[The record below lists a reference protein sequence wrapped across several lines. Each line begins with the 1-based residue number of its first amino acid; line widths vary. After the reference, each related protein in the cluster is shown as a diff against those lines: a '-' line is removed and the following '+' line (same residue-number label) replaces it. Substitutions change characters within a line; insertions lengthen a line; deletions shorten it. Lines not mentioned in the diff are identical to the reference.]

1 MDKKN
6 NTDKLR
12 KILNQNKYLINIII
26 ILLGIVA
33 SILGVVIA
41 NVTVSQILLNIGL
54 SFVSSGIISIITIAV
69 IDSNEKEEDKELTSW
84 GLEQIYATRS
94 EMNSHTATVFPTM
107 KKEYCQIAFGV
118 KSLRDAYDSLFMDK
132 VKHGLKVKFITMHP
146 NSEFLKERE
155 LVENKQKGE
164 IRKTII
170 DLIKWI
176 EKLQKNAKKASN
188 IQIKFYD
195 SLPLDFYC
203 KIDDNLYV
211 GPYLYG
217 KESQQTISYRFSPN
231 GKSFN
236 YYVKYFDTLWNSSI
250 MKDLAEV
257 KKEINNENQ
266 F

>member
-1 MDKKN
+1 MGKKN

-12 KILNQNKYLINIII
+12 KILNRNKYLINIII
-26 ILLGIVA
+26 ILLGIV
-33 SILGVVIA
+33 STILGVVIPNA
-41 NVTVSQILLNIGL
+41 TADQILLNIGL
-54 SFVSSGIISIITIAV
+54 SFVSSGIISMITIVA
-69 IDSNEKEEDKELTSW
+69 IDSNENEDDKELADW
-84 GLEQIYATRS
+84 GMEQIYTTRS
-94 EMNSHTATVFPTM
+94 EMNSHTATVFPTI

-146 NSEFLKERE
+146 NSKFLAERE
-155 LVENKQKGE
+155 IIENKQVGE

-176 EKLQKNAKKASN
+176 EKLQNNAKNSNN

-217 KESQQTISYRFSPN
+217 KESQQTISYRFSPH
-231 GKSFN
+231 GKGYK
-236 YYVKYFDTLWNSSI
+236 YYINYFDTLWNSSI

-257 KKEINNENQ
+257 KKEIDNYD
-266 F
+266 